1 MPRIINHA
9 LVLNLHQPLGNLELL
24 LDTNEWEAKEI
35 LWSMDRM
42 PRKLWAYE
50 DRARVHLSLSGTLLQ
65 TLKDKLFQERVYG
78 IVQCGDLLWHLQ
90 NEKIFDILGTGYFHP
105 VLPLI
110 PKIDCDEQLERWRG
124 IGEEVFSRNEF
135 SGFWPP
141 EMSFSMELIPLIKK
155 MGYQYVLVDSNNV
168 EAVTD
173 MSWAELRYRPHVAKF
188 GGEEIIV
195 VVRDRDLSDAQESG
209 MDVGWFLSEVEART
223 KDCDFVPLVTTC
235 TDGDNG
241 GWFRNTTENSNY
253 WDCFYEKLLQNSSN
267 GNVEVEPIFIKDY
280 LKDNEP
286 FGEVRIDT
294 AAWNTGWHHGKGFL
308 QWTGS
313 QVQKEALTRLEQAS
327 AMFHDRANSIRD
339 SLVGDE
345 VHLLAEA
352 HFYMLKAQ
360 TSCHFFWGESW
371 VHYCHEDI
379 DRMEALLSKLP
390 NGRV

>member
-1 MPRIINHA
+1 
-9 LVLNLHQPLGNLELL
+9 
-24 LDTNEWEAKEI
+24 
-35 LWSMDRM
+35 
-42 PRKLWAYE
+42 
-50 DRARVHLSLSGTLLQ
+50 
-65 TLKDKLFQERVYG
+65 
-78 IVQCGDLLWHLQ
+78 
-90 NEKIFDILGTGYFHP
+90 
-105 VLPLI
+105 
-110 PKIDCDEQLERWRG
+110 
-124 IGEEVFSRNEF
+124 
-135 SGFWPP
+135 
-141 EMSFSMELIPLIKK
+141 MELIPLIKK

-188 GGEEIIV
+188 GGDEIIV

-294 AAWNTGWHHGKGFL
+294 AAWNTGWHRTHRILLIWRDHLRKSKQSWYRRGRHIPIPL
-308 QWTGS
+308 QWADDRN
-313 QVQKEALTRLEQAS
+313 VQS
-327 AMFHDRANSIRD
+327 AR
-339 SLVGDE
+339 
-345 VHLLAEA
+345 
-352 HFYMLKAQ
+352 
-360 TSCHFFWGESW
+360 
-371 VHYCHEDI
+371 
-379 DRMEALLSKLP
+379 
-390 NGRV
+390 